1 MSDVRALV
9 ERLEKMDTCTVSDAL
24 DALGL
29 PGSIIGIRPLW
40 ECPKIAG
47 RVKTVGLG
55 PAAEAKGLP
64 ARHLGSA
71 AIAASEPGDVIVVD
85 NRAGKGESA
94 GWGGLLSLAASI
106 KQVAGVVVYGAARDV
121 DDVAEVGLPYYAHS
135 ATPRTARARTV
146 EISNGEPLELEN
158 VVLEEGDLV
167 LADRSGVVF
176 LSAAN
181 ASEVLDKA
189 DELYAKEAEM
199 AAQLRAG
206 VTVTDVLSGNY
217 ESMLK
222 KG

>member
-1 MSDVRALV
+1 MSEVRALV
-9 ERLEKMDTCTVSDAL
+9 ERLDKMDTCTVSDAL

-29 PGSIIGIRPLW
+29 PGSVIGIRPLW
-40 ECPKIAG
+40 DCPKIAG
-47 RVKTVGLG
+47 RVATVGLG
-55 PAAEAKGLP
+55 PASAAKGMP

-71 AIAASEPGDVIVVD
+71 AIAAAEPGDVIVVD

-106 KQVAGVVVYGAARDV
+106 KEVAGVVVYGAARDV

-135 ATPRTARARTV
+135 ATPRTARGRTV
-146 EISNGEPLELEN
+146 EMSNAEPLEFAE
-158 VVLEEGDLV
+158 VTVSHGDLV

-176 LSAAN
+176 LKAAE
-181 ASEVLDKA
+181 AATVLDKA